1 MVPKDPLSTSTNL
14 KDPLP
19 VTGPTARVP
28 RPTAV
33 TLRNSSLI
41 FKMSPVVIED
51 NPAILANLS
60 VADMLPPLF
69 VNVVLIGVNATG
81 DCINPSTMIK
91 LFSSLLD
98 ISSWWVLPAP
108 SDVNVTA
115 VPALALDN
123 DVANLNVSDVTLI
136 TKTSVGR
143 SVPGAVSIESAVTPI
158 NVLFGV
164 YFNFSPVLK
173 KCSLIVNKPV
183 PAFKTDVSDGLNV
196 FANIGIPLCFKSNS
210 VLFDLLPF
218 TALYNATFTFSV
230 TRP

>member
-33 TLRNSSLI
+33 TFKNSSLI

-81 DCINPSTMIK
+81 DCINPSTIIK

-98 ISSWWVLPAP
+98 ISS
-108 SDVNVTA
+108 
-115 VPALALDN
+115 
-123 DVANLNVSDVTLI
+123 
-136 TKTSVGR
+136 
-143 SVPGAVSIESAVTPI
+143 
-158 NVLFGV
+158 
-164 YFNFSPVLK
+164 
-173 KCSLIVNKPV
+173 
-183 PAFKTDVSDGLNV
+183 
-196 FANIGIPLCFKSNS
+196 
-210 VLFDLLPF
+210 
-218 TALYNATFTFSV
+218 
-230 TRP
+230 